1 MNIPQTIGGNYHS
14 IIKSLQDKPERHV
27 ISTYLYLQ
35 SISLCHNDNQI
46 SFLSFYNFMNLPYEL
61 SLRLF
66 KTLQSSKQKQE
77 FISTNDFIL
86 GLSAI
91 YSNTDINIKLNIVMT
106 FLSLECN
113 KTIEKKD
120 IKIFLMLFHFIDNEE
135 NTFYKINEMLDLLFE
150 NDKEQLTIEEFKLKC
165 NKDSSIPLLILFF
178 LDHYQP
184 FSNQTINFFIEN
196 IYNIDKSVQH
206 IAKTQQKQKDY
217 IITLYNKESS
227 FKCSNHYLFQYLYY
241 YFDFKN
247 LIIDN
252 GVDDLN
258 TFERN
263 VHEMRDKMLENKIL
277 NPVEQKTGQNLKSYF
292 LDELILRQ
300 YSNLTSQF
308 AQCKTIT
315 TDLSS
320 QTNNVSK
327 LRITKGVTINSSSH
341 AESSGKNKTKKYIG
355 VDLPKRGKSIIT
367 DSSSV
372 EYNCT
377 LKNNKTIMT
386 DNNSMSL
393 GDNKYKK
400 NNTVISEGSIV
411 LRYGNTTMSEK
422 NPLSNEFEFF
432 VILNKKNQ
440 SKQQTSIN
448 KNNINQSI
456 ISESTEEIFQF
467 SKNKMYIIENDL
479 YIFRYDNSLSKY
491 FFKQIISLKQFY
503 IEEGTEEEQIID
515 VENKTIY
522 YSIHFISTLQNK
534 IQINVIF
541 VSDKSSV
548 NRLILSIQRVTNFKT
563 INDNYELINLLG
575 KGSSGIVMK
584 AVNKQTNFVV
594 AVKIME
600 KDYKD
605 MDQIVHIRREVDI
618 TKYVTKLNKS
628 KLIKVIETIENYSTM
643 YIIEEFSNG
652 NNLEVFIKKKLPFL
666 DNQLRNKLL
675 ISIIEQLLQSLAEL
689 KRIGVLHLDFKAE
702 NVLLNVSGV
711 DDLCIKVIDFGTARI
726 KLSTSHFFG
735 SFGTLMYLAP
745 EIIKKQEYTEKVDIW
760 ALGVLIYYLIHERPI
775 FQLTDTKEIGNQI
788 LNSQIHI
795 DKELELELFEFNK
808 IQQLLHACLN
818 RNPKFR
824 ANIEQLIRIF
834 SGT

>member
-14 IIKSLQDKPERHV
+14 FIKSLQDKPERHI

-35 SISLCHNDNQI
+35 SISICHNDNQI

-77 FISTNDFIL
+77 YISKNDFIF

-91 YSNTDINIKLNIVMT
+91 YSDTDINIKLNIVMT

-135 NTFYKINEMLDLLFE
+135 NTFYEINEMLDLLFD
-150 NDKEQLTIEEFKLKC
+150 NNKEQLTIEEFKLKC

-196 IYNIDKSVQH
+196 IYNIDSSVQH
-206 IAKTQQKQKDY
+206 MAKTQQKQKDY
-217 IITLYNKESS
+217 IITLHNKENK
-227 FKCSNHYLFQYLYY
+227 FKCSNHYFFQYLYY
-241 YFDFKN
+241 NFDFKN
-247 LIIDN
+247 LIIDK

-263 VHEMRDKMLENKIL
+263 VHEMRDKMLENKML
-277 NPVEQKTGQNLKSYF
+277 NPVEQRTGQKLKSYF

-300 YSNLTSQF
+300 CSNLTTQF
-308 AQCKTIT
+308 AHCKTIT

-320 QTNNVSK
+320 QTNNISK
-327 LRITKGVTINSSSH
+327 LKITKGVTINSSSH

-372 EYNCT
+372 EHNCT
-377 LKNNKTIMT
+377 LKNDKTIMT

-411 LRYGNTTMSEK
+411 LRYGNTTISEK

-432 VILNKKNQ
+432 VVLSEKNQ
-440 SKQQTSIN
+440 FKQQTSMN

-541 VSDKSSV
+541 VSDKPSV

-605 MDQIVHIRREVDI
+605 MDQIIHIRREVDI

-628 KLIKVIETIENYSTM
+628 KLIKMIETIENYSTM
-643 YIIEEFSNG
+643 YIVEEFSNG
-652 NNLEVFIKKKLPFL
+652 NNLEVFITKKLPFL

-775 FQLTDTKEIGNQI
+775 FQLIDTKEIGNQI
-788 LNSQIHI
+788 LNSQIDI

-824 ANIEQLIRIF
+824 ANIEQLINIF